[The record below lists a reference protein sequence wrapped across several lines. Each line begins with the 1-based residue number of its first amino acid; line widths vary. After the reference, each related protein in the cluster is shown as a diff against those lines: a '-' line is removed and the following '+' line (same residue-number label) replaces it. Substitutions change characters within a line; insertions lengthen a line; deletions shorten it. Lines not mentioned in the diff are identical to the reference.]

1 MNDTDPNYNILILA
15 PVGQDAQLAQQVL
28 KDSDIGSEVLK
39 NIDELCSRLRIPAAA
54 VLITEEALT
63 PTGQILFKETLKEQP
78 TWSDIPII
86 LISAGRL
93 RTRHTK
99 HILEMFESVG
109 NISVLERPFSIISL
123 VAILNTAIRARKKQ
137 YHNKELIAALNREI
151 NSKEEFLSI
160 ASHELKTP
168 LTALK
173 LQFQMKLFFMKKGA
187 HTIYSAEAF
196 KTFLT
201 AADNQVNK
209 LSRLVDDML
218 DTARVESGKLS
229 LMISN
234 CELGEIITTA
244 VDTFP
249 DLKKS
254 GPLVKINVSEKIHGN
269 WDKFRIE
276 QVITNLVSNA
286 IKYGNQKSI
295 TVSAHRIDNNVVV
308 EVKDN
313 GPGISLEDQKR
324 VFLKFERAKSTD
336 HIQGLGLGLYIC
348 KQIMEMHQGTL
359 WVESTPGQGSAFKM
373 KLPVS

>member
-1 MNDTDPNYNILILA
+1 
-15 PVGQDAQLAQQVL
+15 
-28 KDSDIGSEVLK
+28 
-39 NIDELCSRLRIPAAA
+39 